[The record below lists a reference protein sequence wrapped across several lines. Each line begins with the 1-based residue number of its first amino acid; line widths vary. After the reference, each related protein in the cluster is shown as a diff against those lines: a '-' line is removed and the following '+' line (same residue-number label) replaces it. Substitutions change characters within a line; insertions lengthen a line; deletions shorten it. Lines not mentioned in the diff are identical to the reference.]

1 MRKRQKIEAY
11 YQIIHTTLI
20 SETFNGDCFTRTH
33 AIGLPQKCEIIA
45 SLVGVD
51 LGLKGYP
58 GLQILGSL
66 KAVVATT
73 SGEM

>member
-1 MRKRQKIEAY
+1 VKLLVVIVLLEPYAV
-11 YQIIHTTLI
+11 
-20 SETFNGDCFTRTH
+20 
-33 AIGLPQKCEIIA
+33 GLPQKCEIIA

-58 GLQILGSL
+58 RLQTLGSL

-73 SGEM
+73 SREM